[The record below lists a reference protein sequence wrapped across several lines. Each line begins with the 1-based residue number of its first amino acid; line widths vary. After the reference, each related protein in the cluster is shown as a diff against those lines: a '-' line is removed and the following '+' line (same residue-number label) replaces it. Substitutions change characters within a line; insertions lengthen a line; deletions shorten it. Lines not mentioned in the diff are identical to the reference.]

1 MNKVL
6 KRSDV
11 PLEQTWNLDEL
22 YSNVENFENAKSN
35 LKAIVDDFKQRYENW
50 LLDPI
55 TINACLDEYRH
66 ILKQISDISHY
77 AELGITV
84 DQTNVEQIKLYQKSN
99 AFLAEI
105 EAKLSFVD
113 TEILMQSEEVLNRAK
128 QNSEHALYLTKLLKK
143 KAHIL
148 SKDAEAAISSLG
160 NATALPYR
168 MYETVKF
175 GDIHFKDIEYKGKRY
190 PLTYNSFEGHLEMEP
205 DTKLRRK
212 AFKRFSKG
220 LAKYQHTTAGLYN
233 AQVTNEK
240 TIATM
245 RGYESVFDYLLDKQE
260 STRELYDRQID
271 TIMTELAPHMR
282 KYAKL
287 LKKVHKLKKMTYADL
302 KIDVD
307 ADYAPSVS
315 YEQAKSYILD
325 GLSILGEDYSKM
337 LETAFENRWIDYAE
351 NLGKSTGAFCASP
364 YGHQSYI
371 LLSFNDKMNE
381 VLTLAHELGH
391 AGHFQLANSH
401 QNILNA
407 DCSLYFVEAPS
418 TANEIIMENYLLKH
432 AKNKRMKRWVLS
444 QMISK
449 TYYHNFVTHLL
460 EAAYQREVY
469 KIIDQGGSV
478 QADTLNEIYRK
489 VLEDFWGDSVELTE
503 GAELTWMRQPHYY
516 MGLYSY
522 TYSAGLTIGTQVA
535 RKIMDSPEVAENW
548 LKVLRSGGSLSSEEL
563 AKIAGVDI
571 TTDEPLKDTIAYI
584 GSLIDELVELSEE
597 LF

>member
-148 SKDAEAAISSLG
+148 SKDAEAAISSLS

-260 STRELYDRQID
+260 STRELYERQID

-337 LETAFENRWIDYAE
+337 LETAFQNRWIDYAE

>member
-11 PLEQTWNLDEL
+11 PLEQTWNLAEL

-148 SKDAEAAISSLG
+148 SKDAEAAISSLS

>member
-11 PLEQTWNLDEL
+11 PLEQTWNLAEL

-143 KAHIL
+143 KAHVL
-148 SKDAEAAISSLG
+148 SKDAEAAISSLS

-205 DTKLRRK
+205 DMKLRRK